1 MVGKSSDPTESQRPF
16 GRTWVLCALIAVA
29 GCVVYLPVLEA
40 DFITTWDDNVFITDN
55 RDLQAPDALKR
66 IWTTPE
72 MPKGYPNY
80 PLVFTT
86 YRIEYL
92 LWELNPVGYHAV
104 NVLLHAL
111 SGVLLFFVL
120 RSLRAPQGLSAV
132 VALLFVVHPMQVES
146 VAWITER
153 KIVLF
158 APFFLG
164 AFLAY
169 RRFREKESW
178 FAYGLCLLLFVL
190 ALLSKTTAITLVASL
205 FIADWIL
212 DKRRRL
218 GEYVQLLP
226 MLAAGLA
233 AVYVTTLVEYAETS
247 APVRLAFRPFLIA
260 RTTWF
265 YIGKLLWPD
274 PLVPVYEKW
283 SGIKPYSVHEPQ
295 YLSPPFFIALLAL
308 ISVMYLLWRYRHR
321 LAPLS
326 QWGLGHLFVT
336 LLPVLGIVHFAY
348 QSHSFVADRY
358 VYLAVPGFY
367 LAIGAILARPFSDA
381 TATKGRQ
388 SFVLAASAALV
399 VVLGVMT
406 WHQAGLWRDSKTLW
420 EHTLRHN
427 DDSHEAHNVI
437 GTVLTHQGRT
447 DEALRHFERA
457 LEIKPNKYKCLN
469 NLGNL
474 YFRKGQ
480 YEEAI
485 AAYKRVLE
493 FKRDY
498 AMAHFNL
505 GKTYLELDQLEPAEQ
520 ELRQAISLD
529 QNYVKAHHYLGVLY
543 GERGQHDA
551 ATEQFERT
559 LELDPCY
566 GPSYYHLLKTMAAR
580 WEFESM
586 PGIVARGERRC
597 GGSAS
602 VLDSLAWML
611 ATWPEPHARNG
622 AEALRLASRACE
634 LEQPP
639 TWRYLATLAAAQ
651 AEARKFDEALRTA
664 ERALSVIPAQAQPEA
679 DYVRQMIDS
688 FRAGRPVGA
697 YDY

>member
-1 MVGKSSDPTESQRPF
+1 MALISAEPSKSQRLI
-16 GRTWVLCALIAVA
+16 GRTWALCALIAVA
-29 GCVVYLPVLEA
+29 ACVVYLPVLEA
-40 DFITTWDDNVFITDN
+40 EFITTWDDNVFIVDN

-80 PLVFTT
+80 PLVFTS

-92 LWELNPVGYHAV
+92 LWELNPVGYHVV

-111 SGVLLFFVL
+111 SGVLVFFML
-120 RSLRAPQGLSAV
+120 RSLGASQGLSAV

-169 RRFREKESW
+169 RRFRDKNSW
-178 FAYGLCLLLFVL
+178 SAYGLCLVLFVL
-190 ALLSKTTAITLVASL
+190 ALLSKTTAITLVGSL
-205 FIADWIL
+205 FLADWIF

-218 GEYVQLLP
+218 GDYVPLLP

-233 AVYVTTLVEYAETS
+233 AVWVTTLVEYAETS
-247 APVRLAFRPFLIA
+247 ASVRLEFRPFLIA

-265 YIGKLLWPD
+265 YIGKLSWPD

-283 SGIKPYSVHEPQ
+283 PGIKPYSVNEPQ
-295 YLSPPFFIALLAL
+295 YLSAPFFIALLAL
-308 ISVMYLLWRYRHR
+308 IAVVYLLWRYRHR

-326 QWGLGHLFVT
+326 LWGLGHFFVT

-358 VYLAVPGFY
+358 VYLAVPGLY
-367 LAIGAILARPFSDA
+367 LAIGAMLEPRFSGTA
-381 TATKGRQ
+381 ATKGRL
-388 SFVLAASAALV
+388 SFVGAASAALV
-399 VVLGVMT
+399 VVLGVIT

-427 DDSHEAHNVI
+427 DGSHEAHNVI
-437 GTVLTHQGRT
+437 GTILTNQGRT

-457 LEIKPNKYKCLN
+457 LEIKPNKYRCLN

-474 YFRKGQ
+474 YFRKGE
-480 YEEAI
+480 YDEAI
-485 AAYKRVLE
+485 AAYERVLE

-498 AMAHFNL
+498 PMAHFNL
-505 GKTYLELDQLEPAEQ
+505 GKTYLEIDQLQPAEQ
-520 ELRQAISLD
+520 ELQEAIALD
-529 QNYVKAHHYLGVLY
+529 PNYVKAYHYLGVAY
-543 GERGQHDA
+543 GQRGHHDA
-551 ATEQFERT
+551 ATEQFEKA
-559 LELDPCY
+559 LELEPCY

-580 WEFESM
+580 WEFELM
-586 PGIVARGERRC
+586 PEVIAMGEHRC
-597 GGSAS
+597 GDSAS

-611 ATWPEPHARNG
+611 ATWPEPQARNG
-622 AEALRLASRACE
+622 AEAVRLATRACE
-634 LEQPP
+634 LEQPSS
-639 TWRYLATLAAAQ
+639 WRYLATLAAAQ
-651 AEARKFDEALRTA
+651 AEARQFDEALRTA
-664 ERALSVIPAQAQPEA
+664 ERALAAVPVRAEAEA
-679 DYVRQMIDS
+679 DYVRQIIAS
-688 FRAGRPVGA
+688 LRAGRAIGA

>member
-1 MVGKSSDPTESQRPF
+1 VFEQLL
-16 GRTWVLCALIAVA
+16 GRSWVLCALIAVA
-29 GCVVYLPVLEA
+29 GCVVYIPVLEA
-40 DFITTWDDNVFITDN
+40 DFISTWDDNVFITDN
-55 RDLQAPDALKR
+55 HDLRAPDALKR

-72 MPKGYPNY
+72 MPQGYPNY

-92 LWELNPVGYHAV
+92 LWGLDPVGYHVV

-111 SGVLLFFVL
+111 SGVLVFLVL

-169 RRFREKESW
+169 RRFRDKASRS
-178 FAYGLCLLLFVL
+178 AYALCLLLFVL

-205 FIADWIL
+205 FLADWIV
-212 DKRRRL
+212 DKRRGIR
-218 GEYVQLLP
+218 EFVPLLP

-247 APVRLAFRPFLIA
+247 APVPLAFRPFLIA

-265 YIGKLLWPD
+265 YVGKLLWPY
-274 PLVPVYEKW
+274 PLVTVYEKW
-283 SGIKPYSVHEPQ
+283 PGIKPYSVNEPQ
-295 YLSPPFFIALLAL
+295 YLSPHLVVALLAL
-308 ISVMYLLWRYRHR
+308 TVTVILLWRYRRR

-326 QWGLGHLFVT
+326 LWGLGHFFVT

-358 VYLAVPGFY
+358 VYLAVVGFY
-367 LAIGAILARPFSDA
+367 LAVGAMLARPYSNA

-388 SFVLAASAALV
+388 SAVLAASATLV
-399 VVLGVMT
+399 IALGVMT
-406 WHQAGLWRDSKTLW
+406 WNQAGLWRDSDTLW
-420 EHTLRHN
+420 EHTLRYN
-427 DDSHEAHNVI
+427 DGSHEAHNVI
-437 GTVLTHQGRT
+437 GTSLTYQGRI
-447 DEALRHFERA
+447 DEALPHFERA

-474 YFRKGQ
+474 YFRKGE
-480 YEEAI
+480 YDKAI
-485 AAYKRVLE
+485 AAYRRVLE

-505 GKTYLELDQLEPAEQ
+505 GKTYLELDQLEPAEH
-520 ELRQAISLD
+520 ELRQAIALD
-529 QNYVKAHHYLGVLY
+529 PNYVKAYHYLGVVH
-543 GERGQHDA
+543 GRSGRHEA
-551 ATEQFERT
+551 ATEQFKET
-559 LELDPCY
+559 LDLDPCY
-566 GPSYYHLLKTMAAR
+566 GPSYYFLLKTKAASE
-580 WEFESM
+580 EFVQI
-586 PGIVARGERRC
+586 PAIVEMGEKRC
-597 GGSAS
+597 DRSAS

-611 ATWPEPHARNG
+611 ATWPDPRARNG
-622 AEALRLASRACE
+622 TKAVRLANRACE

-651 AEARKFDEALRTA
+651 AEARRFDDALRTA
-664 ERALSVIPAQAQPEA
+664 ERALSAIPAQAEAEA
-679 DYVRQMIDS
+679 DYVRQMIQS

>member
-1 MVGKSSDPTESQRPF
+1 
-16 GRTWVLCALIAVA
+16 
-29 GCVVYLPVLEA
+29 
-40 DFITTWDDNVFITDN
+40 
-55 RDLQAPDALKR
+55 
-66 IWTTPE
+66 

-111 SGVLLFFVL
+111 SGVLVFVVL
-120 RSLRAPQGLSAV
+120 RALRAPQGLSAV

-169 RRFREKESW
+169 RRFREKDSW
-178 FAYGLCLLLFVL
+178 SAYGLCLLLFVL

-205 FIADWIL
+205 FLADWIV
-212 DKRRRL
+212 DKRRQFR
-218 GEYVQLLP
+218 EYVPLLP

-247 APVRLAFRPFLIA
+247 APVRAAFRPFLIA

-265 YIGKLLWPD
+265 YVGKLFWPH

-283 SGIKPYSVHEPQ
+283 PGIKPYSVNEPQ
-295 YLSPPFFIALLAL
+295 FLSPPFVIALIAL
-308 ISVMYLLWRYRHR
+308 VAAVYLLWRYRRR

-326 QWGLGHLFVT
+326 LWGLGHFFVT

-358 VYLAVPGFY
+358 VYLAVAGFY
-367 LAIGAILARPFSDA
+367 LAIGAMLARPYSDA
-381 TATKGRQ
+381 TATSSRQ
-388 SFVLAASAALV
+388 SVVLAASAALV
-399 VVLGVMT
+399 IALGVLT
-406 WHQAGLWRDSKTLW
+406 WNQAGLWRDSKTLW
-420 EHTLRHN
+420 EHTLRNN
-427 DDSHEAHNVI
+427 DNSHEAHNVI
-437 GTVLTHQGRT
+437 GTILTHQGRT
-447 DEALRHFERA
+447 DDALRHFERA

-474 YFRKGQ
+474 YFRKGE
-480 YEEAI
+480 YDKAI
-485 AAYKRVLE
+485 DSYQRVLE

-505 GKTYLELDQLEPAEQ
+505 GKTYLELEQLEPAEH
-520 ELRQAISLD
+520 ELRQAIALD
-529 QNYVKAHHYLGVLY
+529 PNYVKAYHYLGVVHGRY
-543 GERGQHDA
+543 GRHEA
-551 ATEQFERT
+551 ATDQFKKT

-566 GPSYYHLLKTMAAR
+566 GPSYYYLLKTMAAR
-580 WEFESM
+580 GEFVRM
-586 PGIVARGERRC
+586 PAIVEMGENRC
-597 GGSAS
+597 DRSAS

-611 ATWPEPHARNG
+611 ATWPDTRARNG
-622 AEALRLASRACE
+622 AKAVHLATRACE

-651 AEARKFDEALRTA
+651 AEARRFDDALQTA
-664 ERALSVIPAQAQPEA
+664 ERALSVVPALAEPEA
-679 DYVRQMIDS
+679 DYVRQMIFS
-688 FRAGRPVGA
+688 FRAGKPVGA